1 MPEEVADGSVL
12 YMCWVGGRGCYASP
26 AAAGGAPLAILL
38 ATHFNPIRF
47 LRAALVAQAIY
58 HAASILR
65 LDWVF
70 KF

>member
-1 MPEEVADGSVL
+1 MPEEVADGRVHVL
-12 YMCWVGGRGCYASP
+12 GRKGGGCYASP

-47 LRAALVAQAIY
+47 LRAAFVAQAIY

>member
-1 MPEEVADGSVL
+1 MPEEVADGRVHVL
-12 YMCWVGGRGCYASP
+12 GGKGGGCYASP

-38 ATHFNPIRF
+38 ATHFNPILF